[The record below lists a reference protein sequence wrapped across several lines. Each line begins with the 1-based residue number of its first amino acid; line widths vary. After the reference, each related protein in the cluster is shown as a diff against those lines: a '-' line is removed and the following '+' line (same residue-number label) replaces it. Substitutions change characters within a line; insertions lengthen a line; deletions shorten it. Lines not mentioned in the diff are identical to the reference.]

1 MIRRGRGVPS
11 LRIEMFE
18 VVETLFDLAV
28 ESRKLCYP
36 VSDRPW
42 NLMVIL
48 STERPRRLRW
58 CFIKRPTHGTVLV
71 SDAVYLRKK
80 Q

>member
-28 ESRKLCYP
+28 ESRKLCCVRSP
-36 VSDRPW
+36 LEFNGDTFDRG
-42 NLMVIL
+42 MG
-48 STERPRRLRW
+48 LRET
-58 CFIKRPTHGTVLV
+58 F
-71 SDAVYLRKK
+71 
-80 Q
+80 